1 MKLNAQNQRDWADQQ
16 RRENMAAAEAQ
27 REEEK
32 AWAHQEDTI
41 LRMRGMLEDE
51 QNQRKA
57 DYAKQI
63 QMENKRMAQ
72 EKRDREAAWR
82 NDQESTNQAETTLTN
97 HNEVLNMDGTILRT
111 DNHRWTIWRLL
122 RRKVVELTTRN
133 PQQAFL
139 SPYIM
144 LSQVQLS
151 CKQIQTSKSARTN
164 NYWSYKCFH

>member
-1 MKLNAQNQRDWADQQ
+1 MRLNAQNQKDWADQQ
-16 RRENMAAAEAQ
+16 HRENMAAAEAQ

-82 NDQESTNQAETTLTN
+82 NDQESNNQAETTLTN

-111 DNHRWTIWRLL
+111 DNHR
-122 RRKVVELTTRN
+122 
-133 PQQAFL
+133 
-139 SPYIM
+139 
-144 LSQVQLS
+144 
-151 CKQIQTSKSARTN
+151 
-164 NYWSYKCFH
+164 